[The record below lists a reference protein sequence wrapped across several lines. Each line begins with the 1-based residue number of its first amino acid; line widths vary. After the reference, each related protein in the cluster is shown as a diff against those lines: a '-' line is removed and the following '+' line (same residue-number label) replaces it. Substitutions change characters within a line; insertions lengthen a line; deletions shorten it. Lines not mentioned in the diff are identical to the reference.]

1 MIRLDQI
8 KEIFSTQGAAP
19 AWTDFSLGD
28 LPFFFRFVR
37 PIWQTG
43 LISLVLALAVSGIN
57 SLMPLSSKFLI
68 DFVILK
74 TGFGQV
80 DALMSTIGL
89 SHYAGQAKN
98 LLSSVRFLIT
108 ALLIG
113 GAFIGG
119 AGIIQGILMIRF
131 QQEITYNLRTSLFEH
146 VLRFPLIFFRGK
158 ETGYL
163 TARLS
168 DDIEALQTLFSD
180 SLSQVITQGAYLIF
194 GMALAFLLSVKL
206 TVIFLLILPLF
217 MFINHFF
224 SRRYMSISYAERE
237 TSAQVEAGI
246 QETLSGIE
254 TVKTHAD
261 EAGEVQKA
269 SGRIRTALN
278 TRIKGMILSL
288 LSGYAVSSARFISM
302 IVVIWIGA
310 DELRKGSMSIGDYV
324 AFTSYMYFI
333 SGAVHSLLMY
343 QLMLQPSFAS
353 LARIRELFLL
363 DHEFI
368 QTGRTA
374 ALLKPTKV
382 EGAVRFKNVSF
393 SYTPGQVI
401 LDNISFSAAPG
412 EVIGLSGPSGSGKTT
427 LINLLLKFYQ
437 PETGMI
443 LLDGRNLQDLDT
455 QWLRQQIAVVSQ
467 EVFLFNDTIEKNI
480 RYGNPAASRD
490 DVKRAARMANVHNEI
505 IQLLGGYDAII
516 GERGLKL
523 SAGQRQRISIARAF
537 IRNAPVLVLDEPT
550 SALDSASEELIK
562 ESIKRLAADKTTF
575 LISHDTTLLEIADKV
590 LLIEKRV
597 LSGDT
602 IKNYQEGKESQQF

>member
-1 MIRLDQI
+1 MIQFDQI
-8 KEIFSTQGAAP
+8 KEIFSTEGAA
-19 AWTDFSLGD
+19 AQTDFSLRD

-37 PIWQTG
+37 PVWRTG
-43 LISLVLALAVSGIN
+43 LVSLVLALAVSGIN

-80 DALMSTIGL
+80 DAVMSAIGL
-89 SHYAGQAKN
+89 SHYAGQAKD

-131 QQEITYNLRTSLFEH
+131 QQDITYNLRTSLFEH
-146 VLRFPLIFFRGK
+146 VLRFPLTFFRGK

-180 SLSQVITQGAYLIF
+180 SLAQIITQGTYLIF

-206 TVIFLLILPLF
+206 TAIFLLIMPLF

-224 SRRYMSISYAERE
+224 AGRYMSISYAERE
-237 TSAQVEAGI
+237 TSAQVDAGI

-310 DELRKGSMSIGDYV
+310 DEIMKGSMSIGDYV

-353 LARIRELFLL
+353 LTRIRELFLL
-363 DHEFI
+363 DHEFM

-374 ALLKPTKV
+374 ALLKPAKV
-382 EGAVRFKNVSF
+382 AGAIRFENVSF
-393 SYTPGQVI
+393 SYAPGQVI
-401 LDNISFSAAPG
+401 LDNISFSAASG
-412 EVIGLSGPSGSGKTT
+412 EVIGLSGPSGAGKTT

-480 RYGNPAASRD
+480 RYGNPSASGD

-505 IQLLGGYDAII
+505 MQLLGGYDAII

-550 SALDSASEELIK
+550 SALDSVSEELIK

-575 LISHDTTLLEIADKV
+575 LISHDKTLLEIADKV

-597 LSGDT
+597 VSRES
-602 IKNYQEGKESQQF
+602 IKNHQEGKESQQS